1 MEHIKAMDQKEKLM
15 ASCSVMTKTENLT
28 GTSTVTRKY
37 ILSILLISISTI
49 RQYFLHV
56 HLKTIIRITDKKAL
70 FLHNYFFN
78 LYTRFCHPD
87 IV

>member
-1 MEHIKAMDQKEKLM
+1 MGHIKAMDQKEKLM

-37 ILSILLISISTI
+37 ILSVLLISISTV

-78 LYTRFCHPD
+78 LNTRFCHPD
-87 IV
+87 VV